1 MNIINLN
8 GDGDNKNSTN
18 REWIKLNVG
27 GTRFI
32 TTRTTLSKD
41 TNSFFYRLIQ
51 DENDLQTDM
60 VRNCYFIVFE
70 N

>member
-8 GDGDNKNSTN
+8 GDGDNKNSTIN
-18 REWIKLNVG
+18 REWINLNVG
-27 GTRFI
+27 GTRFM

-60 VRNCYFIVFE
+60 VKFIILYF
-70 N
+70 